1 MDRRD
6 WAGVFPAITTPFAAD
21 GSVDHAALASHVVW
35 LVESGCRGIVPLG
48 SLGESNTLAFEEK
61 VEVLRSCR
69 EAIAGRVPLVAGV
82 AGLSTQECVT
92 LARAAERVGVDGLMV
107 LPAYV
112 YEGDWRETRAHFSAV
127 IGATPL
133 PCMLY
138 NNPIAYGT
146 DVRPEQVLELARMHP
161 NLHTVKESC
170 GDVRRVTALEE
181 AVGDRLAV
189 FVGLDDMLMES
200 VAMGAD
206 GWIAGLVNAFP
217 EESVRLFELARA
229 GRTEEARALYDWFLP
244 LLRLDTV
251 PKFVQLIKLV
261 QAEMGRGNER
271 VRAPRLALEG
281 EEREATLR
289 MLRERLAT
297 RPAIARED
305 ARESA
310 EAGAAPA
317 AS

>member
-21 GSVDHAALASHVVW
+21 GSVDHRALAAHVDW
-35 LVESGCRGIVPLG
+35 LLESGCRGIVPLG

-69 EAIAGRVPLVAGV
+69 EAIGGRVPLVAGM
-82 AGLSTQECVT
+82 AGLSTQECVA

-107 LPAYV
+107 LPVYV

-133 PCMLY
+133 ACMLY

-170 GDVRRVTALEE
+170 GDVRRVTALK
-181 AVGDRLAV
+181 AMVGDRLAI

-217 EESVRLFELARA
+217 EESVRLFELARE
-229 GRTEEARALYDWFLP
+229 GRSEEARALYDWFLP

-261 QAEMGRGNER
+261 QAEMGRGSER
-271 VRAPRLALEG
+271 VRAPRLELQG

-297 RPAIARED
+297 RPRIA
-305 ARESA
+305 S
-310 EAGAAPA
+310 GAAPA
-317 AS
+317 AVDTGIAPGAG